1 MACNKEKLSK
11 FKLFAANGSTINT
24 YGNVLLNPSFGLKK
38 SFKWKFL
45 IADVSHPIIGADFLK
60 HFGLL
65 VDLRQKKLVDTDT
78 HLDVQGKLLNV
89 ARYSEVKTLLKISTY
104 HQLLSKFPE
113 LTNPTSF
120 KIVKHSVE
128 HVIDTKGHAV
138 SAKPR
143 RLAPDKLDIAKKE
156 FEYMLENGFCRPS
169 NSCWSSPLH
178 MVPKKNGEWRPC
190 GDYRRLNAQTI
201 PDRYP
206 IPHIHDFGHGL
217 SGKNIFSTIDLVR
230 AYNQIPVA
238 KDDVPKTAI
247 TTPFGLFE
255 FTFMTF
261 GLRNAAQTFQRFMH
275 QVLHGLDFCFV
286 YLDDVLVASKD
297 EKEHFKH
304 LERLF
309 QRLND
314 YGVVINVN
322 KCVFGKPELEFL
334 GHLVSS
340 RGVRPLSDKVKAI
353 LAFPKPK
360 TVKEV
365 RRFLAMVNFYRRFLP
380 NAALIQIPLIEFQ
393 KGNKKNDNSPIVWTE
408 RADNAF
414 NQCKHDL
421 ANCAFLAF
429 PEENLKIC
437 VMVDASDSAIGGVL
451 QQFTTNGWKPLSF
464 FSRKLDDTQKK
475 YSTYDRE
482 LLAAYTVVKY
492 YRHMLEGR
500 DFVIFTDHKPLTFAF
515 TKSSD
520 NATPRQIRQLDFLAQ
535 FTSDI
540 RHISGKDNIVADSLS
555 RISTITCPSIIDYEK
570 LASCQETDLELQSFL
585 GNEQH
590 TSLILKP
597 FEINTNSK
605 PVYCD
610 VSTEKVRPF
619 VPKNFRRSIFECIHN
634 LSHNGVKSTIQT
646 IQQRFVWPNMKKEI
660 KFWVQQCLPCQRSKI
675 HRHTHSEVGS
685 FPRTTNRF
693 GHIHVDIVGPL
704 PPSQGMSY
712 LLTCVDRFTRW
723 PEAFPM
729 PDSRGETIAKTLY
742 SGWVARFGIPEK
754 ITTDQGRQ
762 FESSLFTEFAKL
774 LGCERIRTTPYHP
787 CSNGMVERLH
797 RTLKAAIMCHN
808 TDRWMDVL
816 PSILLGFRSSLRN
829 DLDATPSDMVYGQT
843 IRVPGEFLLCNSENV
858 PTNEFVSKFK
868 EDMQALKS
876 KDVKIKSQRTIFVHK
891 DLANCS
897 HVFIRQDSIRKSL
910 QPPYDGPFRVL
921 SRTQKH
927 MTVNIKGSQKTISID
942 RVKPAYIANEFLE

>member
-1 MACNKEKLSK
+1 M
-11 FKLFAANGSTINT
+11 
-24 YGNVLLNPSFGLKK
+24 
-38 SFKWKFL
+38 
-45 IADVSHPIIGADFLK
+45 
-60 HFGLL
+60 
-65 VDLRQKKLVDTDT
+65 
-78 HLDVQGKLLNV
+78 
-89 ARYSEVKTLLKISTY
+89 ARYSEVKTLLKSSPY
-104 HQLLSKFPE
+104 HELLSKFPE

-120 KIVKHSVE
+120 KKAKHTVE
-128 HVIDTKGHAV
+128 HVIETKGPPVA
-138 SAKPR
+138 AKPR
-143 RLAPDKLDIAKKE
+143 RLPPDKLDIAKKE
-156 FEYMLENGFCRPS
+156 FQFMMEQGLCRPS
-169 NSCWSSPLH
+169 KSCWSSPLH
-178 MVPKKNGEWRPC
+178 MVPKKNGDWRPC
-190 GDYRRLNAQTI
+190 GDYRRLNTQTI
-201 PDRYP
+201 PDCYP

-217 SGKNIFSTIDLVR
+217 SGKSIFSTVDLVR

-247 TTPFGLFE
+247 ITPFGLFE
-255 FTFMTF
+255 FTSMTF

-297 EKEHFKH
+297 EKEHFIH
-304 LERLF
+304 LKILF

-322 KCVFGKPELEFL
+322 KCVFGQQELSFL
-334 GHLVSS
+334 GHLVSN
-340 RGVRPLSDKVKAI
+340 RGIRPLPDKVKVI
-353 LAFPKPK
+353 MDFPKPQ

-365 RRFLAMVNFYRRFLP
+365 RRFLAMVNFYRRFLRD
-380 NAALIQIPLIEFQ
+380 AASIQIPLIEFQ
-393 KGNKKNDNSPIVWTE
+393 KGNKKNDNTPIIWTNE
-408 RADNAF
+408 ANKAF
-414 NQCKHDL
+414 QKCKRDL

-429 PEENLKIC
+429 PSEDLKIC

-451 QQFTTNGWKPLSF
+451 QQLTPKGWQPLSF

-540 RHISGKDNIVADSLS
+540 RHISGQDNIVADSLS
-555 RISTITCPSIIDYEK
+555 RISTISCPSVIDYEK
-570 LASCQETDLELQSFL
+570 LAKSQETDMELQSFL
-585 GNEQH
+585 RNEQQ
-590 TSLILKP
+590 TSLSLKP
-597 FEINTNSK
+597 FAIFPNKKS
-605 PVYCD
+605 VYCD
-610 VSTEKVRPF
+610 VSTENVRPF
-619 VPKNFRRSIFECIHN
+619 IPEDFRRLVFDCIHN

-646 IQQRFVWPNMKKEI
+646 IQKRFVWPNMKKEI
-660 KFWVQQCLPCQRSKI
+660 KIWAQQCLHCQRSKV

-685 FPRTTNRF
+685 FPQVTRRF
-693 GHIHVDIVGPL
+693 AHIHVDIVGPL
-704 PPSQGMSY
+704 PSSLGMSY

-723 PEAFPM
+723 PEALPM
-729 PDSRGETIAKTLY
+729 SDIRAETVAKTFF
-742 SGWVARFGIPEK
+742 SGWIARFGVPEK

-762 FESSLFTEFAKL
+762 FESNLFKELTKL

-808 TDRWMDVL
+808 TERWMDVL
-816 PSILLGFRSSLRN
+816 PTILLGFRGSLRS
-829 DLDATPSDMVYGQT
+829 DIDATPSDMVYGQT
-843 IRVPGEFLLCNSENV
+843 VRIPGEFLQQSTENI
-858 PTNEFVSKFK
+858 PIN
-868 EDMQALKS
+868 D
-876 KDVKIKSQRTIFVHK
+876 FVHK
-891 DLANCS
+891 LKTDMQLLKPRDVKNKSRDTIFIHKDLSTCNY
-897 HVFIRQDSIRKSL
+897 VFVRQDCIRKSL

-921 SRTQKH
+921 SRTCKH
-927 MTVNIKGSQKTISID
+927 VTIDIKGSPKTISID
-942 RVKPAYIANEFLE
+942 RVKPAYVANELLQ